1 MMLSTSPPSD
11 RPSSRITG
19 QVIIFTIKLTFV
31 CLLCGSSYLAG
42 TLWGRQSMEMGM
54 HAPMSVGNMMQGNY
68 LGSTVEMKKSS
79 ADCKKLEEQLIEMQ
93 VKEELAKHKT
103 ITDAAKSNNNDSKS
117 EDRRFPRTMSKFA
130 NGIARVS
137 KDKLDDYFDFGNPL
151 SKGKGTGQEDALII
165 YHSAGAR
172 PKDESVAHSVTFNDG
187 NGIPLLE
194 PQTATENCDSMNVV
208 FTANP
213 GNTRQ
218 CTALIGNYESYH
230 IQRWMR
236 VDTVKSSP
244 IDSNLPLQLVSRG
257 YASRGKANFY
267 APPSDSKFSPVKRH
281 WGQLK
286 TFLQNVDKVMED
298 LKPILEKIARN
309 NAVVVMT
316 VNHGQS
322 SLLMNFACSA
332 RRRGFDLGNM
342 LVFPTDLESKELA
355 EGLGLATY
363 YDENNMS
370 SIPLGEA
377 RRYGDKI
384 FRSMMYAKVLCVLY
398 PLLLNYDVLFQDV
411 DIVWHKDPMPFFQD
425 KTDPKV
431 ANFDVLFQHD
441 GSDSVRYAPY
451 SANSGFYYVRA
462 NKRSQYLFT
471 SLLYHSDLI
480 ITWDSHQQV
489 LIQVLAEHS
498 SLFGLNVKVFSRD
511 TDYFPGGWQFHS
523 RKDFMKKYIKGET
536 DSYIFHMSWTENKDN
551 KLLFLRQIGQWFVN
565 EQCVGKKVEEI
576 LGSSEMQAGTSLL
589 VEPCCAAEAL
599 VSCHY
604 TDKPHVPSCKGKG
617 ENIDKH
623 GRSFW

>member
-1 MMLSTSPPSD
+1 
-11 RPSSRITG
+11 
-19 QVIIFTIKLTFV
+19 
-31 CLLCGSSYLAG
+31 
-42 TLWGRQSMEMGM
+42 
-54 HAPMSVGNMMQGNY
+54 MSVGNMMQGS
-68 LGSTVEMKKSS
+68 LGSTVETKKSN
-79 ADCKKLEEQLIEMQ
+79 ADCKKLEEELIEMQ
-93 VKEELAKHKT
+93 VKEELAKHKKD
-103 ITDAAKSNNNDSKS
+103 TDAANSSNNN
-117 EDRRFPRTMSKFA
+117 RRFPTTMNKFA
-130 NGIARVS
+130 NGIARVN
-137 KDKLDDYFDFGNPL
+137 KDKLDEFFDFGNPL
-151 SKGKGTGQEDALII
+151 SKGKGGEEDALII
-165 YHSAGAR
+165 YHSKGAI
-172 PKDESVAHSVTFNDG
+172 PKDESVAHSVSFDDG
-187 NGIPLLE
+187 NGIPLLD
-194 PQTATENCDSMNVV
+194 PQTATENCDAMNVV

-236 VDTVKSSP
+236 VDTVKTTA
-244 IDSNLPLQLVSRG
+244 IDPSLPLQLVSRG
-257 YASRGKANFY
+257 YASRGKTNFY
-267 APPSDSKFSPVKRH
+267 APPSDSKYSPVKRH
-281 WGQLK
+281 WVQLK
-286 TFLQNVDKVMED
+286 TFLQNVDEVLGD

-316 VNHGQS
+316 VNMGQS

-332 RRRGFDLGNM
+332 RRRGFDLGNV
-342 LVFPTDLESKELA
+342 LVFPTDMESKKLA

-363 YDENNMS
+363 FDEHNMS
-370 SIPLGEA
+370 TIPKGEA

-411 DIVWHKDPMPFFQD
+411 DIVWYKDPMPFFQD
-425 KTDPKV
+425 SDNPKV

-489 LIQVLAEHS
+489 LIQLLAEHS
-498 SLFGLNVKVFSRD
+498 SLFGLNVKIFSRD
-511 TDYFPGGWQFHS
+511 TEYFPGGWQYHS
-523 RKDFMKKYIKGET
+523 RKDFMKKMMEGET

-551 KLLFLRQIGQWFVN
+551 KLLFLRQLGQWFVN
-565 EQCVGKKVEEI
+565 EQCVGKNAEEI
-576 LGSSEMQAGTSLL
+576 LGGVEIQTGIPLF
-589 VEPCCAAEAL
+589 EPCCAAEAL

-604 TDKPHVPSCKGKG
+604 KDKASVNSCKGKG
-617 ENIDKH
+617 ENIDKY
-623 GRSFW
+623 GTPFW